1 MVYTTFILLAAPAAN
16 TDMSLWGMVVKG
28 GWLMIPIFILSIIA
42 IYIACERYWLLRK
55 TGINDTTFMQKIR
68 ELIRSGNTK
77 AVLAECETEGSP
89 LAKTIAKG
97 IALEGEAPSEIRE
110 AMDETANYEVALLE
124 KGLPTLATCAGVAP
138 MIGFLGTV
146 VGMVQAFYDMSMA
159 GSNIDITLLSRGI
172 YTAMITTV
180 AGLIVGIIG
189 QLAYNFLVA
198 RVDKIVLGIEH
209 HSSELID
216 LMRLKK

>member
-1 MVYTTFILLAAPAAN
+1 
-16 TDMSLWGMVVKG
+16 
-28 GWLMIPIFILSIIA
+28 
-42 IYIACERYWLLRK
+42 
-55 TGINDTTFMQKIR
+55 MQKIR
-68 ELIRSGNTK
+68 ELIRNGNTK
-77 AVLAECETEGSP
+77 AVLAECEAEASP

-97 IALEGEAPSEIRE
+97 ITLEGEVPSEIRQ

>member
-1 MVYTTFILLAAPAAN
+1 MVYTTFIILATTATD

-55 TGINDTTFMQKIR
+55 MGMNDATFMQKIR
-68 ELIRSGNTK
+68 EYIQNGNTK
-77 AVLAECETEGSP
+77 AVLAECEAEASP
-89 LAKTIAKG
+89 LAKTITKG
-97 IALEGEAPSEIRE
+97 VTMQGETPGEIRQ
-110 AMDETANYEVALLE
+110 AMEDTANYEVALLE

-146 VGMVQAFYDMSMA
+146 VGMVQAFYDMAMA

-198 RVDKIVLGIEH
+198 RVDKIVLTIEH

-216 LMRLKK
+216 LLRLKK